1 MAVSVAS
8 RLRRRPATVALVAW
22 TLFVWTSRIRNI
34 WADDTLST
42 SEQVSSTA
50 LALSF
55 TVLAIVA
62 AVTVL
67 RPVSRRGAAFGV
79 VALAAW
85 TVAVWAVRTP
95 AILVHDHSAAF
106 TVVHVV
112 LAVVS
117 VALAALAVREVRR
130 APARDATA
138 PLVTTGG

>member
-1 MAVSVAS
+1 MAVSVAI

-62 AVTVL
+62 VVTVL
-67 RPVSRRGAAFGV
+67 RPVSRRGAALGV
-79 VALAAW
+79 GALAAW

-95 AILVHDHSAAF
+95 AILIHDHSAAF

-130 APARDATA
+130 APAGDATA
-138 PLVTTGG
+138 SLVTTGG